1 MLVLLHYDAVNNP
14 VANSSTNRNK
24 DFSIYLERH
33 PYEEFTDGDLAAVS
47 IKSLIS
53 ILVYII
59 FFKYFKARALL
70 ESEVNAVKKTMGH
83 GDISLDVY
91 SKVWDECY
99 SQVLFLPSKN
109 RFTRANAASKKDRIE
124 SAEQKLEVNFH
135 LIHNVHIFFSSSSI
149 EI

>member
-1 MLVLLHYDAVNNP
+1 
-14 VANSSTNRNK
+14 
-24 DFSIYLERH
+24 
-33 PYEEFTDGDLAAVS
+33 
-47 IKSLIS
+47 
-53 ILVYII
+53 
-59 FFKYFKARALL
+59 
-70 ESEVNAVKKTMGH
+70 MGH

-124 SAEQKLEVNFH
+124 SAEQKLEVSFQLN
-135 LIHNVHIFFSSSSI
+135 HNVHIFFSFLSSSI